1 MRASRLTAAHK
12 ADCLMLLGS
21 PPDMV
26 HSASLHRTHLPA
38 YPYMRKIDLLKR
50 RPVKARRSLR
60 SGQKPVCQNQNI
72 YVSGRAYALPCAR
85 SARNVRSARPTAP
98 GLEVICRKSGWP
110 HASRGRH
117 RRRSPAG
124 LLLKGSMF
132 SGVRIRR
139 YARSARNVRSARPT
153 APGLE
158 VIILHPPQKCN
169 QNRPLF
175 SGNTALFRPAF
186 RRPSALLPEKGPE

>member
-50 RPVKARRSLR
+50 RPVEGA
-60 SGQKPVCQNQNI
+60 G
-72 YVSGRAYALPCAR
+72 ACAPGKSR
-85 SARNVRSARPTAP
+85 SA
-98 GLEVICRKSGWP
+98 KQF
-110 HASRGRH
+110 
-117 RRRSPAG
+117 
-124 LLLKGSMF
+124 MF

-139 YARSARNVRSARPT
+139 YARSARNARSARST

-158 VIILHPPQKCN
+158 AIILHPPQKCN

-175 SGNTALFRPAF
+175 SGNTALFRPAS
-186 RRPSALLPEKGPE
+186 RRPSSLLPKKGPESNAAHRGALPFPACFSFMLLRNSGAYRAICL